1 MSIREELRIISLN
14 IGTTTTTEAM
24 AKRSVS
30 GSAST
35 MSSSSMF
42 ASQHNSSSSDEHS
55 QHDETTLASNH
66 HEKSSANNTLA
77 RANDSFAPHA
87 RENFLKS
94 IENVAMRGLFQN
106 TNDEN
111 DENQENRHPKAA
123 ASARSP
129 IKSAKHYVRN
139 DPAVK
144 QILDTMNQLNNQ
156 LSNLKEHLI

>member
-14 IGTTTTTEAM
+14 IGTTTTEAI

-55 QHDETTLASNH
+55 QHEETTLASNH
-66 HEKSSANNTLA
+66 DKSSANSTTG
-77 RANDSFAPHA
+77 RINDSFAPQA

-106 TNDEN
+106 SNHEN

-129 IKSAKHYVRN
+129 TKSAKHYVRN

-144 QILDTMNQLNNQ
+144 QILDTMNQLNYQ
-156 LSNLKEHLI
+156 LSNLWVHLI